1 MDCDAMLFTI
11 TIQVDIVVVSSGG
24 YFAFAVERRPN
35 VGGALFAALIAILL
49 VVLGKMLYIHMHCM
63 RRSARGT
70 ALRCCS
76 RQACPS
82 KKQQPLIQS
91 IAHFAGV
98 TYTKL
103 YRMDVS
109 VYVPTPAR
117 AVLAGAIWAMNV
129 VDFDLE
135 DDWGGERKGVRSTDD
150 DYYD

>member
-1 MDCDAMLFTI
+1 MQCSLRLRYRSTSWSCHQA
-11 TIQVDIVVVSSGG
+11 
-24 YFAFAVERRPN
+24 
-35 VGGALFAALIAILL
+35 AILRL
-49 VVLGKMLYIHMHCM
+49 LWREDQTLAELSLPLSSQFFWSSSVRCYICHVCAAAHVAPRC
-63 RRSARGT
+63 A

-82 KKQQPLIQS
+82 KKHQPLIQS
-91 IAHFAGV
+91 IAHFAGA